1 MIINGDVYDIS
12 KFANVHPGGAQVLL
26 DYGGKDATEA
36 FYALHRHEVLE
47 KFGPKLKVGQLQGYD
62 NKLAPSSWK
71 SLSNV
76 PYAEVDM

>member
-1 MIINGDVYDIS
+1 M
-12 KFANVHPGGAQVLL
+12 

-71 SLSNV
+71 SLSKV
-76 PYAEVDM
+76 IFEIADIIYKYKAMKMYFLFAVISPIA